1 MPGYTT
7 PSLRVFLLDDHD
19 IVRRGLHDLL
29 DTKLDIT
36 VVGDSGSARQAARTI
51 LELKPDVMVL
61 DVHLQD
67 GTGVQVC
74 REVRSI
80 DPSIKGL
87 LLTSYDEHEALIAT
101 ILAGAEGYVL
111 KLAESLDITAAIRR
125 VGSGKQ
131 LVDAGKT
138 ERVTAELLATV
149 KDVRPAL
156 TEHEQQVLAQVLEGL
171 TNGQIA
177 EHLGVPE
184 ESLGH
189 DLATLLERLTNR
201 TAWHRPADATRGA
214 GRHRRHDRESS

>member
-1 MPGYTT
+1 MQGYLT
-7 PSLRVFLLDDHD
+7 PRLRVFLLDDHD

-36 VVGDSGSARQAARTI
+36 VVGDSGSARQAAQTI

-67 GTGVQVC
+67 GSGVQVC
-74 REVRSI
+74 REVRSS

-87 LLTSYDEHEALIAT
+87 LLTSYDEEAALISM

-125 VGSGKQ
+125 VGAGER
-131 LVDAGKT
+131 LVDAVKT
-138 ERVTAELLATV
+138 ERVTAELLATL
-149 KDVRPAL
+149 KDISPAL
-156 TEHEQQVLAQVLEGL
+156 TEHEQQMLTHVLGGL

-177 EHLGVPE
+177 ERLGVAE
-184 ESLGH
+184 ESLGT
-189 DLATLLERLTNR
+189 DLAPLLERLTNR
-201 TAWHRPADATRGA
+201 SNWHRPASGA
-214 GRHRRHDRESS
+214 HGPGKHRRHD